1 MKVKITKSWV
11 DKQPFMKP
19 TVDESGKK
27 KYKERYITDTNLRG
41 FGVII
46 GSSKKTYYA
55 EKRINEK
62 TVRLRFGEHG
72 QITTEQ
78 ARRKAQKILGSMADG
93 INPTEEKKLAK
104 VKGVTLQQAFDDYL
118 ESRKDLK
125 PRTIKD
131 YRDSMSRF
139 FSDWLKKPLAKISK
153 DMVEKRH
160 KFIGEGSSGKAQA
173 NLNMRTL
180 RLIFNFAIAKY
191 ESADGKPL
199 LKYNPVKRL
208 SEVRGWY
215 KVDRRK
221 SVVKPHELPAL
232 FDALD
237 EMDKDGSTK
246 ALVSADYFRLLL
258 FTGLRR
264 GEGEKLK
271 WKNIDFKER
280 TLLVTDTKNNRP
292 LKLPLSDYTYDLLK
306 ARSDKRVNE
315 YVFPG
320 AGADGHIVEPKRQLH
335 KLRQLSGLTF
345 SHHDLRRT
353 FVSISNTLE
362 ISPYTIKRLVNHS
375 TSDDVTS
382 GYIIDSEERLQTTM
396 QRITDAI
403 LLKAGRLNKGK
414 VIPINRKKAK

>member
-1 MKVKITKSWV
+1 MRKKLKISKSTV
-11 DKQPFMKP
+11 DKLPLEKAGQ
-19 TVDESGKK
+19 SL
-27 KYKERYITDTNLRG
+27 YWDTALAG
-41 FGVII
+41 FGVRV
-46 GSSKKTYYA
+46 GVETKSYFVQKKIRGNA
-55 EKRINEK
+55 KRV
-62 TVRLRFGEHG
+62 TVGTHG
-72 QITTEQ
+72 QITAEK
-78 ARRKAQKILGSMADG
+78 ARKKAQEVIGKFASG
-93 INPTEEKKLAK
+93 INPAEEKKLAK

-131 YRDSMSRF
+131 YRYSMSRF

-271 WKNIDFKER
+271 WENIDFKER